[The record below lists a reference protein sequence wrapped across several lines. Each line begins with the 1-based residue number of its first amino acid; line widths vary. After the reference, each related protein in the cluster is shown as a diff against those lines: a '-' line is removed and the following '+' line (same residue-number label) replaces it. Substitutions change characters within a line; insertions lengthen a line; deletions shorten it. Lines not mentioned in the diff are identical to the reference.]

1 MKDDE
6 AVEGVL
12 ETLEGDLPTY
22 IDPKGRERNF
32 PLAFVESVDY
42 MTHNGVTAGEA
53 ARKLGHSTKTVYY
66 HLRSQAGSKYLT
78 EVTATM
84 LGEATGQALA
94 VMTGL
99 LSSESENVRYRA
111 AKALLDVGITNA
123 SRPSASAGG
132 SLTVNIDI

>member
-1 MKDDE
+1 MNDDD

-53 ARKLGHSTKTVYY
+53 ARKLGHPTKTVYY

-99 LSSESENVRYRA
+99 LSSQSENVRLRA
-111 AKALLDVGITNA
+111 AKALLDVGIQHIA
-123 SRPSASAGG
+123 RPKSGSPA